1 MSGQRLL
8 LDGTGGRIEVF
19 LDLPGAD
26 VALHGAAI
34 IAHPHPL
41 FGGTAENKVVTSVA
55 RALRDLGY
63 ATLRP
68 NFRGVGASEGQHDQG
83 MAETD
88 DLLAVHA
95 HARSLFPG
103 LPIVLAGYSFGAY
116 VVSRAAAELAARG
129 DPAQRLVLIGTA
141 VGTVPGARAYDT
153 APVPADTLLIHGDQ
167 DETVPLA
174 NVLAWAGK
182 QELPVVV
189 VPGADHFFH
198 RRLHLLR
205 NIVHSSWHSR

>member
-1 MSGQRLL
+1 MSVEQRLL
-8 LDGTGGRIEVF
+8 LDGLTGKIEVF
-19 LDLPGAD
+19 VDHPAAD
-26 VALHGAAI
+26 VLLRGAAV

-55 RALRDLGY
+55 RALRELGY

-68 NFRGVGASEGQHDQG
+68 NFRGVGASEGGHDQG
-83 MAETD
+83 EAETE

-95 HARSLFPG
+95 WAHEHYPQ
-103 LPIVLAGYSFGAY
+103 LPIALAGYSFGAY
-116 VVSRAAAELAARG
+116 VIARVAAEVERRG

-141 VGTVPGARAYDT
+141 VGEVTGARTYDT
-153 APVPADTLLIHGDQ
+153 GPVPADTLVIHGDL

-198 RRLHLLR
+198 RKLHLLR
-205 NIVHSSWHSR
+205 SIIQSAWRS